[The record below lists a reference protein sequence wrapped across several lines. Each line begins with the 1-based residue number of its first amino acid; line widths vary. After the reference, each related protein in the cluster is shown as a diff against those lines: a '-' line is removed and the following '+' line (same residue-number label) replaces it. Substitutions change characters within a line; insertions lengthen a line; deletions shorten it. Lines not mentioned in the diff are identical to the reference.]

1 MSEADL
7 LFEVRERTAT
17 VTFNRPAARNAMTWD
32 MYERLVDACD
42 RIDADDAVRVAVL
55 RGAGGAFVAGTD
67 ITQFREFSAAEDG
80 LAYERRIEQI
90 LDRLE
95 RVRVPTIAAVEGYA
109 VGGGLALAASC
120 DLRICAPSAKFGLP
134 IARTLGNC
142 VSMRTYARLADLVGS
157 ARALHLIYTATF
169 MSAADALAAGL
180 VTEVVPD
187 GPGGPGEGPGRPG
200 EGPGRPGEGPG
211 GPGSEPGGEPGGGLD
226 ARLGELCNQLAGHAP
241 LTMWASKQAFRR
253 LRDARLPDGDDLIA
267 ACYGS
272 EDFREGVQ
280 AFTEKRPA
288 RWQGR

>member
-1 MSEADL
+1 MSQADL
-7 LFEVRERTAT
+7 LFEVRGPTAT

-32 MYERLVDACD
+32 MYERLVDACE

-67 ITQFREFSAAEDG
+67 ITQFREFSTAEDG

-142 VSMRTYARLADLVGS
+142 VSMRTYARLA
-157 ARALHLIYTATF
+157 
-169 MSAADALAAGL
+169 
-180 VTEVVPD
+180 
-187 GPGGPGEGPGRPG
+187 
-200 EGPGRPGEGPG
+200 
-211 GPGSEPGGEPGGGLD
+211 
-226 ARLGELCNQLAGHAP
+226 GHAP